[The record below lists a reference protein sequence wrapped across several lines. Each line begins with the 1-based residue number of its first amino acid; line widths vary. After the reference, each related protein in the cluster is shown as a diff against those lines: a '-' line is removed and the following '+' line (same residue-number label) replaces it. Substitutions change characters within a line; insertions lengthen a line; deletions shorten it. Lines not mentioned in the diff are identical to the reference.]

1 MCVAQYAHCHNY
13 SKMSLILLL
22 RKVEAQKTELVA
34 TRYLPDVV
42 LIEGSDN
49 GIIGIPIKILLLP
62 VLPLGD
68 RNMLVR

>member
-1 MCVAQYAHCHNY
+1 MCVAQYAHGHNY

-42 LIEGSDN
+42 LIEGSDKKHEKSFVYTIFVAPFT
-49 GIIGIPIKILLLP
+49 GATTSKL
-62 VLPLGD
+62 
-68 RNMLVR
+68 